1 MKRKLGLAC
10 ILLLFKQNAEG
21 FICSVSRKRTSRWLR
36 LAAKDSND
44 QIRPFEETKVALGT
58 SIPFGESEVAS
69 EINID
74 TALEKPIVWPF
85 DPKAEETADVAETSI
100 LEQSKISVAVVAGL
114 LSGTYVVSCVLADLL
129 NNFEWFQNW
138 RYFWPFGIGVLY
150 VVDGFQ
156 DALKLFGQKQRV
168 ASVVLG
174 IGLIIGGAYDAFMP
188 VWMTGPNV
196 VTAAGIGQD
205 AAFGLFFL
213 TIWQLCQS
221 EAKGVKTVGDL
232 LQKEVVSIFPQV
244 LLLAELYKLGEG
256 SFDEIFF

>member
-1 MKRKLGLAC
+1 MNRQLGLSL
-10 ILLLFKQNAEG
+10 ILLFFKQNAAG
-21 FICSVSRKRTSRWLR
+21 FVCTVSRKTTSRWLR
-36 LAAKDSND
+36 LAAKDGNN
-44 QIRPFEETKVALGT
+44 QIPVEETKVASDST
-58 SIPFGESEVAS
+58 MDV
-69 EINID
+69 
-74 TALEKPIVWPF
+74 ALEEPIAWPF
-85 DPKAEETADVAETSI
+85 DPKAEETAAVVETSFV
-100 LEQSKISVAVVAGL
+100 EKSKIYLAVTAGL

-156 DALKLFGQKQRV
+156 DALKLFGPKQRV

-174 IGLIIGGAYDAFMP
+174 IALIIGGAYDAFMP

-221 EAKGVKTVGDL
+221 EAKEVKTVGDL
-232 LQKEVVSIFPQV
+232 LQKEVVSVFPQV